1 MKVGFIGLGHLG
13 KAIAGRLVE
22 QGYDLVV
29 WNRTPGKADGLKSQ
43 EAESPKALV
52 DQTEIIITCLFDSA
66 AVSNV
71 FKGKQGILTG
81 NMSGKIFIDVTTNH
95 FDSVKEFHDICRNAE
110 SSYLEAPVLGST
122 IPASKGNL
130 TMLVSG
136 DSSAFSKAKS
146 VLDHMASNIFYLK
159 TPGLATKMKLVNN
172 LILGNFM
179 ACIAEGVS
187 FAEHIGMAK
196 KDIIEILSVG
206 AGNSL
211 VLNAKKMKLLDEDFS
226 TQFSNALIYKDL
238 HCLMDL
244 AYREKKPLFTG
255 ALVKELYA
263 KTFSERLDQEDFSAI
278 YKIF

>member
-1 MKVGFIGLGHLG
+1 MKIGFIGLGHLG

-22 QGYDLVV
+22 QGYDLIV
-29 WNRTPGKADGLKSQ
+29 WNRTPGKAEGLNSQ
-43 EAESPKALV
+43 KAESPKALV
-52 DQTEIIITCLFDSA
+52 SQTEIIITCLFDST

-71 FKGKQGILTG
+71 FEGEHGILTG
-81 NMSGKIFIDVTTNH
+81 NVRGKIFIDVTTNH
-95 FDSVKEFHDICRNAE
+95 FDSVKEFYDICKNAE

-122 IPASKGNL
+122 IPASQGNL

-136 DSSAFSKAKS
+136 DPSAYSKAKP

-159 TPGLATKMKLVNN
+159 TPGLATKMKLINN

-179 ACIAEGVS
+179 ASIAEGVS
-187 FAEHIGMAK
+187 FAEHIGMTK
-196 KDIIEILSVG
+196 KDVIEILSVG

-211 VLNAKKMKLLDEDFS
+211 VLNAKKMKLLNEDFS
-226 TQFSNALIYKDL
+226 TQFSNSLIYKDL

-244 AYREKKPLFTG
+244 AYKEKKSLFTG
-255 ALVKELYA
+255 ALVKELFA
-263 KTFSERLDQEDFSAI
+263 KTFSEGLDQEDFSSI